1 MSAKGHKF
9 TATVT
14 QGKFDHTIVIHA
26 TGCQHIA
33 PHATNTCGSGDT
45 VEEAVEWALIVVD
58 QDNEYPGWKVRMS
71 PCAKKVSEG
80 VTA

>member
-14 QGKFDHTIVIHA
+14 EGKFDHTIVIHA
-26 TGCQHIA
+26 TGCQHAI
-33 PHATNTCGSGDT
+33 HTCGSGDT
-45 VEEAVEWALIVVD
+45 VEEAMEWALTVVD
-58 QDNEYPGWKVRMS
+58 QDNDWPGWKTKIS